1 MKIHILLIPLIIVVS
16 SCLLFPQ
23 KSFKPLNASEK
34 FFVIKSGKAKIYY
47 VIPQKDASI
56 ISVKGPGKLSIGTR
70 ARFNNGS
77 TQYDYTIYYTI
88 DGGKSNQVNFTNV
101 GKEKEIKFQNNADGV
116 PGLSKKII
124 IELGPGQHTIKFRRG
139 NDKPEIIARYM
150 FTKYK
155 AKKLTWVMLSPAPP
169 NEPIDLVTKENVVHY
184 YRFSQKNP
192 LKINIIGPTIVRV
205 LTRFENHFN
214 MKGRIDYRL
223 QLKENGS
230 VIHTYLLSSTFSDV
244 TTYKHEDKLIPGK
257 ATEFYIEVPAGKH
270 KYTIIPID
278 EDKNNIL
285 ARVLF
290 PKKDVKL
297 ED

>member
-1 MKIHILLIPLIIVVS
+1 MKIHILLILVVIIGS

-23 KSFKPLNASEK
+23 KSLQPLNSANK
-34 FFVIKSGKAKIYY
+34 FSVIESGKTKIYY
-47 VIPQKDASI
+47 DIPQKEASFL
-56 ISVKGPGKLSIGTR
+56 SVKGPGKLSIRTR

-77 TQYDYTIYYTI
+77 NRFDYTVYYTI
-88 DGGKSNQVNFTNV
+88 DGGKSVQVNFTNV
-101 GKEKEIKFQNNADGV
+101 EKEREIKFENISDGI
-116 PGLSKKII
+116 PGLSKEII
-124 IELGPGQHTIKFRRG
+124 VQLGPGQHTLKFRRG
-139 NDKPEIIARYM
+139 NDKPEIAARYL
-150 FTKYK
+150 FTKYR
-155 AKKLTWVMLSPAPP
+155 AKKLKWVMLSPAPP
-169 NEPIDLVTKENVVHY
+169 NEPVDLVTKENVVHY
-184 YRFSQKNP
+184 YRFSQKKP

-230 VIHTYLLSSTFSDV
+230 VIHTYLLSSTYSDV

-257 ATEFYIEVPAGKH
+257 ATEFYIEVPAGRH
-270 KYTIIPID
+270 TYTIIPMD
-278 EDKNNIL
+278 KDKNKIL